1 MTRTSHPLSFCR
13 LVLSRHTQVSP
24 IIYTFYRFIS
34 GRVAPFRSYVA
45 KTTEQLEYAL
55 AHADVVG
62 VEMKASYVVGGGIE
76 GKASFDREVE
86 RVSAEVS

>member
-1 MTRTSHPLSFCR
+1 M
-13 LVLSRHTQVSP
+13 
-24 IIYTFYRFIS
+24 
-34 GRVAPFRSYVA
+34 A